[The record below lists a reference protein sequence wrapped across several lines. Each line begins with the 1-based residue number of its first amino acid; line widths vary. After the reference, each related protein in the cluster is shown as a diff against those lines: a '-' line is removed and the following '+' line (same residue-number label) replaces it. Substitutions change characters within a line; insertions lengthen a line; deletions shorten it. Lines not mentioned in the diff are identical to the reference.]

1 MNSTPGKPGIMRSL
15 LSRMSRTTFT
25 LLLANIGVIVLAV
38 FNNWS
43 LSEMLWIYWGQSVII
58 GIFNFLRLRKAV
70 SLKNAGGKLAFLPFF
85 FAIHYGLFHFVY
97 MVFINVDYSEGGI
110 GGAYLLASLS
120 LFFLTA
126 FYSYMKGRK
135 QITEATNPALLMFF
149 PYIRIL
155 PMHLVL
161 LVGSLVPA
169 GATVFFLVLKT
180 LSDAAMQMV
189 EENRAEIESLAHSF
203 RK

>member
-1 MNSTPGKPGIMRSL
+1 
-15 LSRMSRTTFT
+15 
-25 LLLANIGVIVLAV
+25 
-38 FNNWS
+38 
-43 LSEMLWIYWGQSVII
+43 
-58 GIFNFLRLRKAV
+58 
-70 SLKNAGGKLAFLPFF
+70 
-85 FAIHYGLFHFVY
+85 
-97 MVFINVDYSEGGI
+97 
-110 GGAYLLASLS
+110 
-120 LFFLTA
+120 
-126 FYSYMKGRK
+126 MKGRK

-189 EENRAEIESLAHSF
+189 EENRSKIESMA
-203 RK
+203 RNTQR